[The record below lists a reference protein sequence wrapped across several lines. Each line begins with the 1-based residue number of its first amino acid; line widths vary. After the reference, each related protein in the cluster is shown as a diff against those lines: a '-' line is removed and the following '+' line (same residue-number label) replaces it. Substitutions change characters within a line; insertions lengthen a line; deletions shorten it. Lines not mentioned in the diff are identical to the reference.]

1 MFYILSEVEVA
12 LNEVLIAFHK
22 SIDHYED
29 AIKFIHDKDKA
40 ILFRGIVT
48 PRKSLIAA
56 LTTAIRDL
64 GDLPSEPDPD
74 QETTEMIIERVGAS
88 LSEDD
93 DRYII
98 STRIAAEEQIQ
109 ILVSQA
115 RELDIS
121 ESVRALLSDVSKH
134 VNATIKAL
142 KIQGGFHQGF

>member
-29 AIKFIHDKDKA
+29 AIKSIHDKDKA

-109 ILVSQA
+109 ILVSQT
-115 RELDIS
+115 RELDIA

-142 KIQGGFHQGF
+142 KIQGGFH